1 MRGEE
6 RIEKV
11 GGSELLPHA
20 GRYRG
25 TSQCRSTTV
34 LHTGGAE
41 ENVRKQRPSIR
52 FHQLLLR
59 VRRRTEGTGAITLL
73 NY

>member
-6 RIEKV
+6 RIEQV
-11 GGSELLPHA
+11 GGSELLLHA

-25 TSQCRSTTV
+25 TSQGRSTTV

-41 ENVRKQRPSIR
+41 ENVRKQWLMA
-52 FHQLLLR
+52 FHPLSS
-59 VRRRTEGTGAITLL
+59 VATEGT
-73 NY
+73 